1 MHDGAPPH
9 FALSVHVWLDQ
20 KLLFPVGLGK
30 EGGVLG
36 KTLHNGTIGGPDSER
51 YHQRPTRLPAEGCG
65 CLPRSFEEAGEC
77 RRRCLH

>member
-1 MHDGAPPH
+1 MHDGAPPR
-9 FALSVHVWLDQ
+9 FALSVHVCLDQ
-20 KLLFPVGLGK
+20 KLHFPVGLSK